1 MEGGRGVY
9 LGYKWEV
16 RGDGWNTGWI
26 KCGCW
31 MDGRWNEDVGW
42 DVRLDEI
49 RLEMGKDRSDDGTGG
64 ETG

>member
-1 MEGGRGVY
+1 MEDMIILSLRRNV
-9 LGYKWEV
+9 
-16 RGDGWNTGWI
+16 
-26 KCGCW
+26 
-31 MDGRWNEDVGW
+31 RWNEDVGW